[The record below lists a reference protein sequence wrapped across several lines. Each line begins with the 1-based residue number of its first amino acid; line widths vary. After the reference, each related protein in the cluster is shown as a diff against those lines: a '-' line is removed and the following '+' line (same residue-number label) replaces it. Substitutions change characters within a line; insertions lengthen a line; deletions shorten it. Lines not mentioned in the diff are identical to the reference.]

1 MHNFS
6 VKQRLH
12 LFMVPLYAL
21 ARLIMDQWMLK
32 FVPLS
37 FSSQMYFESV
47 KKLSFSNFIGTHFT
61 IIRFKP
67 PSLYHLHVYFI

>member
-6 VKQRLH
+6 VKQSLH

-37 FSSQMYFESV
+37 LVPRCILRVLRNYLSS
-47 KKLSFSNFIGTHFT
+47 FIDTCHYFT
-61 IIRFKP
+61 IIRF
-67 PSLYHLHVYFI
+67 